1 LGALARLYETYADRV
16 AFFLVY
22 VREAHPEDGWVLADN
37 RRQGIAIDDPAD
49 AAARGEVAAA
59 CAGRYA
65 IDIPVLVDDVDDAV
79 ARRYG
84 GWPDRLALIGR
95 DRRIAYIGG
104 PGPSGFV
111 VSELEDA
118 IARELG

>member
-1 LGALARLYETYADRV
+1 LGALELLHRAYADRV

-22 VREAHPEDGWVLADN
+22 VREAHPEDGWVLTQN
-37 RRQGIAIDDPAD
+37 RREGIAIDDPAD
-49 AAARGEVAAA
+49 AAGRGEVAAA
-59 CAGRYA
+59 CAARYT
-65 IDIPVLVDDVDDAV
+65 IDMPVLVDDIDDAV

-95 DRRIAYIGG
+95 DRRVAYIGG
-104 PGPSGFV
+104 PGPGGFV

-118 IARELG
+118 IVRELG